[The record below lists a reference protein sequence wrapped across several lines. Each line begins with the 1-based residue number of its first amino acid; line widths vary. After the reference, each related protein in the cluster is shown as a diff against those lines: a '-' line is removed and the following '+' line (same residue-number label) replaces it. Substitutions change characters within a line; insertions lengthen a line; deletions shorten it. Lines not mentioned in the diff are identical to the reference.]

1 MDIGSSR
8 RIEYRPAL
16 AANVLPIAIFSFIGL
31 FFLVVS
37 VYGRIWE
44 EGVLFSAIAALLVLV
59 IGVYPWVYLA
69 TSAIWLDAD
78 SVGIRRVLFS
88 RHVPRERVRKVVG
101 TVGRIVIVGPDN
113 RILLTSARFWTDEQL
128 KALAAELG
136 VKLEGGARSL
146 GPL

>member
-8 RIEYRPAL
+8 RIEYRPAF

-59 IGVYPWVYLA
+59 FGVYPSVYLA